1 MAEYATREVAD
12 VNKYRAVYNY
22 VMARSP
28 KTSVAAVAECHHAA
42 IALAADPNH
51 SATNATSPGRRGR
64 WRTTQTLRRQQ
75 NA

>member
-28 KTSVAAVAECHHAA
+28 KTSVAAVAERHHAA
-42 IALAADPNH
+42 IALAACLNH
-51 SATNATSPGRRGR
+51 HRDQRHVARERGR